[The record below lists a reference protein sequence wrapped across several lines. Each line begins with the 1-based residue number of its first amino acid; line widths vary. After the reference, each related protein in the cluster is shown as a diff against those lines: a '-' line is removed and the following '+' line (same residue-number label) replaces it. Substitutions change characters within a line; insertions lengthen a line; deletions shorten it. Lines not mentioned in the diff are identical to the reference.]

1 MVKHRL
7 LLAVLAGLLAAS
19 PALADR
25 GGRNHD
31 DRRGSPGWDRGH
43 GHGRDRGWDRDWDRG
58 RGHGRHDGR
67 RHGSVVVVP
76 PPPPRVV
83 YAPPP
88 RVYYLAPYPR
98 YPIVIGKPLPRGIR
112 YHRPPVVV
120 MQQMPVC
127 RSGVE
132 CIMVGTDM
140 LILDAVHGAVRDI
153 IYGAGRF

>member
-7 LLAVLAGLLAAS
+7 ILAVLAGLLAAS

-25 GGRNHD
+25 GGRDHD
-31 DRRGSPGWDRGH
+31 DDRGPPGWDRGH
-43 GHGRDRGWDRDWDRG
+43 GRDWDHGRG
-58 RGHGRHDGR
+58 HGWGHGRHDDDWR
-67 RHGSVVVVP
+67 RGPPVVVVPP

-88 RVYYLAPYPR
+88 RVYYLDPYPS
-98 YPIVIGKPLPRGIR
+98 YPIVIGRPLPRGIR
-112 YHRPPVVV
+112 YHPVPMMV

-140 LILDAVHGAVRDI
+140 LILDAVHGVVRDI
-153 IYGAGRF
+153 VYGAGR